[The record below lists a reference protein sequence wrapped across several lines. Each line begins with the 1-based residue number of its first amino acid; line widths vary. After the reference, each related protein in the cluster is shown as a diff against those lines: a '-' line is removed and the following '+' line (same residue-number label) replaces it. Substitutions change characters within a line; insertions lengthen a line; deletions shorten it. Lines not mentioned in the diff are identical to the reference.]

1 VTTDNCL
8 RFPEE
13 EEEEEGEDQNNAEV
27 SISRRKLMIDF
38 VCY

>member
-8 RFPEE
+8 RFP

>member
-13 EEEEEGEDQNNAEV
+13 EEEEDQNNAEV
-27 SISRRKLMIDF
+27 SISRRKSMIDF